1 MVNKLTFCKLVTQI
15 RALAKFNDELVGVL
29 NITEDKL
36 DDIINML
43 SQALEEDTCAAWDD
57 ELFEDLYNA
66 KVTPEELYKKVI
78 DYLIYNQVSTRRTP
92 FTLEDCIDNIF
103 SHNSVVSINEKRQDN
118 KEEPTYLYQIFR
130 GMAHEIPKKLLS
142 RKFISIHSVVSDNAY
157 DDRIFV
163 EVSKEEV

>member
-1 MVNKLTFCKLVTQI
+1 MINKLTFCKIVTQI

-29 NITEDKL
+29 NIEEDKL

-57 ELFEDLYNA
+57 ELFEDLYNS
-66 KVTPEELYKKVI
+66 KVTPEELYKK
-78 DYLIYNQVSTRRTP
+78 VSTRRTP

-103 SHNSVVSINEKRQDN
+103 SHNSVVSINEERQDN
-118 KEEPTYLYQIFR
+118 KDEPSYLYQIFR